1 MSNSIFI
8 YDHMQKKVVPYG
20 EHSGHK
26 KPIEAAFQL
35 ITDEIDPIK
44 NPVTRE
50 FVTSKS
56 NLRRFYK
63 ERGYEEVGNE
73 IPHESSNLQDHLG
86 ELKERGEW

>member
-1 MSNSIFI
+1 MLRRVYVF
-8 YDHMQKKVVPYG
+8 DRTVGRVVPI
-20 EHSGHK
+20 EERTPLEK
-26 KPIEAAFQL
+26 KESFQI
-35 ITDEIDPIK
+35 ITDEIDPVR

-56 NLRRFYK
+56 RLRQFYK

-73 IPHESSNLQDHLG
+73 MPQHSDRLRDHLG